1 MWNLEN
7 KTNEQTEQ
15 NRNRVMATEN
25 KQMAARG
32 GGGKEK
38 TQARE
43 IQRYKLSVL
52 K

>member
-25 KQMAARG
+25 KQMAARVEVG
-32 GGGKEK
+32 RGR
-38 TQARE
+38 RE
-43 IQRYKLSVL
+43 IGEGD
-52 K
+52 